1 MNFRK
6 IAAATLALSLSAFA
20 ADAIDNMTLKGNV
33 QTQVTKSIADEDN
46 NFSSGWIRANVG
58 GQYKSENLD
67 GTIMIRM
74 YAPEFGNKNVTDVT
88 TDADGKT
95 KTTKSAQDKILA
107 DLYWA
112 NYKWKVTDID
122 QVNLKIGRWKTDWSQ
137 STHFGTYIDKALTA
151 RGLWMRDYSHDAIE
165 FGWQTGISQFNAM
178 LATRD
183 TKANTG
189 YIRIEEDLKFNSLD
203 IPLELKL
210 AYRVNAIDRIQ
221 NTAALTHHI
230 ATYISYSFSPAL
242 RVYGEFANIHT
253 QDDGIK
259 MDKKPRNY
267 VAPENSYLIQ
277 DKTYNPFYF
286 GLEFTPKEGLLNTL
300 MSSLYIEWE
309 RIGDRQEIHISK
321 DKMDDWAWVF
331 AWAKK
336 VGKSKLQFS
345 LYSGNEIS
353 DLGLAFRLTTTFK

>member
-1 MNFRK
+1 MNFK
-6 IAAATLALSLSAFA
+6 IFTSALLAAGMATAAFA
-20 ADAIDNMTLKGNV
+20 ADGEFSLKGNV
-33 QTQVTKSIADEDN
+33 QTQATKMVADDSS
-46 NFSSGWIRANVG
+46 NFSSLWVRANVG

-67 GTIMIRM
+67 GLIMLRIF
-74 YAPEFGNKNVTDVT
+74 APQVGN
-88 TDADGKT
+88 
-95 KTTKSAQDKILA
+95 KILA

-112 NYKWKVTDID
+112 NYKWNFENYKL
-122 QVNLKIGRWKTDWSQ
+122 NLKIGHWKTDWSQ

-189 YIRIEEDLKFNSLD
+189 YLRFEEDLKFNSLD

-253 QDDGIK
+253 QNDGIK
-259 MDKKPRNY
+259 MDEKPRNY
-267 VAPENSYLIQ
+267 VAPESSYLIQ
-277 DKTYNPFYF
+277 NKTYNPFYF
-286 GLEFTPKEGLLNTL
+286 GLEFTPKEGLFNTL

-309 RIGDRQEIHISK
+309 HIGDRQRIHITK